1 MFTYRLRAF
10 SMFGFD
16 IYVDAS
22 WILLAVLVVWT
33 LTVGVFPVM
42 APGLAP
48 ATYWWMGIAGAI
60 GLFASIVLHEL
71 GHALVARRYG
81 MPIAGITLFIFGG
94 VAEMRSEP
102 PGPKAEFLMA
112 GAGPL
117 VSIALAVLFLVLSA
131 AGPVAW
137 VALTAYLG
145 TINGI
150 LAAFNLIPAF
160 PLDGGRML
168 RAALWG
174 WKQDLRWATRIAAAA
189 GNGFAILLIAWGVL
203 GVVTGDFVG
212 GMWRFLIGLFLRGAA
227 TTAYRQVLARESF
240 AGAPVSRFMTRNPVT
255 VDPELTL
262 RHLVDDYFY
271 RYRHKLFPV
280 AREDGVPLGAVR
292 TEHVAAVPREEWE
305 RRTVREVM
313 EALGEANTID
323 PDADA
328 FDALARMRLSGH
340 SRLVVLE
347 GDRLAGILAL
357 KDLLE
362 FLALNLELEAGSGR
376 PPARPRPGPPR
387 QAGSAFRH

>member
-1 MFTYRLRAF
+1 
-10 SMFGFD
+10 
-16 IYVDAS
+16 
-22 WILLAVLVVWT
+22 
-33 LTVGVFPVM
+33 
-42 APGLAP
+42 
-48 ATYWWMGIAGAI
+48 
-60 GLFASIVLHEL
+60 VLHEL

-150 LAAFNLIPAF
+150 LAAVNLIPAF

-212 GMWRFLIGLFLRGAA
+212 GMWRFLIGLFL
-227 TTAYRQVLARESF
+227 
-240 AGAPVSRFMTRNPVT
+240 
-255 VDPELTL
+255 
-262 RHLVDDYFY
+262 
-271 RYRHKLFPV
+271 
-280 AREDGVPLGAVR
+280 
-292 TEHVAAVPREEWE
+292 
-305 RRTVREVM
+305 
-313 EALGEANTID
+313 
-323 PDADA
+323 
-328 FDALARMRLSGH
+328 
-340 SRLVVLE
+340 
-347 GDRLAGILAL
+347 
-357 KDLLE
+357 
-362 FLALNLELEAGSGR
+362 
-376 PPARPRPGPPR
+376 
-387 QAGSAFRH
+387 